1 MGDTVPAPIPAAMTD
16 ADDPTQMTRR
26 KMTGGALAGSVTL
39 DRRRRLLARAVA
51 LLLALV
57 VVPAI
62 VAVGSVTDDQPL
74 VEDEP
79 APRTIFADEP
89 VRAVDTEATERA
101 RQSAAEAAEAV
112 VVADREAQQA
122 VVRDVQEVF
131 ASTRSVRAPTL
142 ADTAGDAPPTAP
154 PRGEQQRQLADLHPE
169 LPETLVAELVGLSDG
184 DLDHVER
191 ETVAIAQAIAR
202 QEITREVVETGLA
215 ELLLVEM
222 ALRPLPG
229 DSAATIVTPLLEL
242 KVRPTVIVDLE
253 ATSAQRAAAA
263 AAVPEVANSWQPGQ
277 AIVREGQIVG
287 RLEYLAV
294 EQLRL
299 EGVSF
304 VEALGTAALAMFVVT
319 LIALVYLRRMQP
331 RVWAN
336 ERKLVLLGLLTAA
349 YAALVV
355 AASVLVEA
363 SSIGWAYV
371 VPAGA
376 FAMLTALLIHPVVGI
391 ATMLPAAIVAL
402 LIFPSSPAIG
412 LFAAAAVLVTVPLTT
427 RIAARSDLRDAT
439 LRAALSYPVLAAAL
453 VAVFGP
459 SDQLVPALSAGAV
472 NGLVTAIVVQGALP
486 FLETIFRLP
495 TVTALLDLNARDHPL
510 LRELESKALGTYN
523 HSVMVASLAE
533 RACRSVGADP
543 LLGSVAALYHDIGK
557 VRKPHFFIENQQGI
571 ANPHDELEPAVSAVV
586 IQSHVADGVELA
598 VEYRLP
604 PEVVECIGSHHGTML
619 VSFFYD
625 RAVRAAGGDRS
636 AVDEQHFR
644 YPGNK
649 PRSKEAAILVI
660 ADCSEATT
668 RAMAMSRG
676 TLPREEIEATVDR
689 LIAERLEDGQ
699 FDDSDLSFRDLHTVR
714 DTIVASLVGIYHPR
728 IAYPIRGAGEVGL
741 ELTGSH
747 AADGQDGSSTHAPA
761 LSDPSGLPDA
771 HGSSSAGSPGSDPAT
786 APSGPRP

>member
-1 MGDTVPAPIPAAMTD
+1 
-16 ADDPTQMTRR
+16 
-26 KMTGGALAGSVTL
+26 
-39 DRRRRLLARAVA
+39 LLRAVA
-51 LLLALV
+51 LLLVLV
-57 VVPAI
+57 AVPAI
-62 VAVGSVTDDQPL
+62 VAVGSVTEDQPL
-74 VEDEP
+74 VEEEP
-79 APRTIFADEP
+79 APRTIFAEEP
-89 VRAVDTEATERA
+89 VRAVDAEATERA
-101 RQSAAEAAEAV
+101 RQSAAEAVEAV

-122 VVRDVQEVF
+122 IVRDVQEVF
-131 ASTRSVRAPTL
+131 ASTRAVRAPPVV
-142 ADTAGDAPPTAP
+142 AEGEDGPPAQP
-154 PRGEQQRQLADLHPE
+154 SRAEQQRLLSDLHPE
-169 LPETLVAELVGLSDG
+169 LPGALIGELVTLSDA
-184 DLDHVER
+184 DLEHVER

-202 QEITREVVETGLA
+202 QEIAPDAVEQRLA
-215 ELLLVEM
+215 ELLPVEV

-229 DSAATIVTPLLEL
+229 DTATTIVAPLLEL
-242 KVRPTVIVDLE
+242 ELRPTVVVDLD
-253 ATSAQRAAAA
+253 ATAAQRAAAA
-263 AAVPEVANSWQPGQ
+263 AAVQEVANSWRPGQ

-304 VEALGTAALAMFVVT
+304 GDALLAAALAMLVVT

-336 ERKLVLLGLLTAA
+336 DHKLVLLGLLTTA
-349 YAALVV
+349 YATLVV
-355 AASVLVEA
+355 AASVLVDA
-363 SSIGWAYV
+363 TSLGWAYV

-391 ATMLPAAIVAL
+391 ATMLPAAIIAL

-427 RIAARSDLRDAT
+427 RISSRSDLRSAT
-439 LRAALSYPVLAAAL
+439 LRAGLSYPVLAVAI

-459 SDQLVPALSAGAV
+459 SDQLGPAAAAGAV
-472 NGLVTAIVVQGALP
+472 NGVVTAIAVQGVLP
-486 FLETIFRLP
+486 FLETLFRLP

-533 RACRSVGADP
+533 RACRAVGADP

-571 ANPHDELEPAVSAVV
+571 ANPHDELDPAVSAVV

-598 VEYRLP
+598 TEYRLP

-619 VSFFYD
+619 VSFFHD
-625 RAVRAAGGDRS
+625 RAVRAVGGDRT
-636 AVDEQHFR
+636 AIDEQHFR
-644 YPGNK
+644 YPCRK

-660 ADCSEATT
+660 ADCCEATT

-689 LIAERLEDGQ
+689 LIAERLDDGQ
-699 FDDSDLSFRDLHTVR
+699 FDEADLTFRELHTVR

-728 IAYPIRGAGEVGL
+728 IAYPIRGAGDDGAG
-741 ELTGSH
+741 T
-747 AADGQDGSSTHAPA
+747 ADARVDAPEEGEG
-761 LSDPSGLPDA
+761 PPDA
-771 HGSSSAGSPGSDPAT
+771 TGATLAAEAPNPSVTAPPDGDPAA
-786 APSGPRP
+786 APLFPHR

>member
-1 MGDTVPAPIPAAMTD
+1 MGDTVPASTS
-16 ADDPTQMTRR
+16 TLTTRPQT
-26 KMTGGALAGSVTL
+26 TGGALTRSAPP
-39 DRRRRLLARAVA
+39 DRSRRLLLRAVA

-57 VVPAI
+57 AVPAI
-62 VAVGSVTDDQPL
+62 VAVGSVTEDQPL
-74 VEDEP
+74 VEGQP
-79 APRTIFADEP
+79 ALRTIFAEQP
-89 VRAVDTEATERA
+89 VRAVDAEATERA
-101 RQSAAEAAEAV
+101 RQSAADLVEAV
-112 VVADREAQQA
+112 VVTNRDAQQA
-122 VVRDVQEVF
+122 IVRDVQGVF
-131 ASTRSVRAPTL
+131 ASTRAVRAPTSV
-142 ADTAGDAPPTAP
+142 AEGDDAPPTAP
-154 PRGEQQRQLADLHPE
+154 PRREQQRQLADLHPE
-169 LPETLVAELVGLSDG
+169 LPEALVAELVALSDG

-191 ETVAIAQAIAR
+191 ETVAIAQALAR
-202 QEITREVVETGLA
+202 QEIAPDALEARLA
-215 ELLLVEM
+215 ELLSIEM

-229 DSAATIVTPLLEL
+229 NTDATIVTPLLQL
-242 KVRPTVIVDLE
+242 QARPTVVVDLE

-263 AAVPEVANSWQPGQ
+263 TAVPEVASSWQPGQ

-304 VEALGTAALAMFVVT
+304 VAALRTAALAMLVVT
-319 LIALVYLRRMQP
+319 SIALVYLHRMQP

-336 ERKLVLLGLLTAA
+336 DRKLVLLSLLTAA

-355 AASVLVEA
+355 GASVLVEA
-363 SSIGWAYV
+363 TSIGWAYV

-427 RIAARSDLRDAT
+427 RIVTRSDLRSAT
-439 LRAALSYPVLAAAL
+439 LRAGLSYPVLAAAL

-459 SDQLVPALSAGAV
+459 SGELLPALAAGAV
-472 NGLVTAIVVQGALP
+472 NGLVTAIAVQGALP

-533 RACRSVGADP
+533 RACRAVGADP

-598 VEYRLP
+598 TEYRLP

-625 RAVRAAGGDRS
+625 RAVRAAGGDRT

-644 YPGNK
+644 YAGGK
-649 PRSKEAAILVI
+649 PRSKEAAILVV

-689 LIAERLEDGQ
+689 LIAERLDDGQ
-699 FDDSDLSFRDLHTVR
+699 FDEADLTFRELHTVR

-728 IAYPIRGAGEVGL
+728 IAYPIRGTGEHGPAELGLPAADVPIGASGPAGETSGVDDGP
-741 ELTGSH
+741 
-747 AADGQDGSSTHAPA
+747 AAPTTAS
-761 LSDPSGLPDA
+761 PSGNDA
-771 HGSSSAGSPGSDPAT
+771 AT
-786 APSGPRP
+786 APTGQRH

>member
-1 MGDTVPAPIPAAMTD
+1 MGDTVPASTPAST
-16 ADDPTQMTRR
+16 TRPQT
-26 KMTGGALAGSVTL
+26 TGGALAPSATPG
-39 DRRRRLLARAVA
+39 RRRRLLFRAVA
-51 LLLALV
+51 LLLVLV

-74 VEDEP
+74 VEEEP
-79 APRTIFADEP
+79 APRTIFAEEP
-89 VRAVDTEATERA
+89 VRAVDAEATERA
-101 RQSAAEAAEAV
+101 RQSAAEAVEAV
-112 VVADREAQQA
+112 VVADRDAQQA

-131 ASTRSVRAPTL
+131 ASTRSVRSPRL

-154 PRGEQQRQLADLHPE
+154 PRAEQERQLADLHPA
-169 LPETLVAELVGLSDG
+169 LPEALVADLVALSDG

-202 QEITREVVETGLA
+202 QELTPDAVETGLD

-242 KVRPTVIVDLE
+242 QVRPTVVVDLE

-304 VEALGTAALAMFVVT
+304 AEALGTAALAMFVVT

-336 ERKLVLLGLLTAA
+336 ERKLVLLSLLTVA

-439 LRAALSYPVLAAAL
+439 LRAGLSYPVLAAAL

-459 SDQLVPALSAGAV
+459 HDQLVPALSAGAV

-533 RACRSVGADP
+533 RACRAVGADP

-586 IQSHVADGVELA
+586 IQNHVADGVELA
-598 VEYRLP
+598 TEYRLP
-604 PEVVECIGSHHGTML
+604 PEVVDCIGSHHGTML

-625 RAVRAAGGDRS
+625 RAVRAAGGDRH

-689 LIAERLEDGQ
+689 LIAERLEDKQ
-699 FDDSDLSFRDLHTVR
+699 FDDSDLSFRELHTVR

-728 IAYPIRGAGEVGL
+728 IAYPIRGAGDVDPEVS
-741 ELTGSH
+741 GSH
-747 AADGQDGSSTHAPA
+747 AADDHDGASQRGPQLPDA
-761 LSDPSGLPDA
+761 SGLPGA
-771 HGSSSAGSPGSDPAT
+771 HGPASADPAGNDPAT
-786 APSGPRP
+786 APSPSGPRH

>member
-1 MGDTVPAPIPAAMTD
+1 
-16 ADDPTQMTRR
+16 
-26 KMTGGALAGSVTL
+26 
-39 DRRRRLLARAVA
+39 
-51 LLLALV
+51 

-62 VAVGSVTDDQPL
+62 VAIGSVTDDQPL

-79 APRTIFADEP
+79 APRTIFAEQP
-89 VRAVDTEATERA
+89 VRVVDTEATQRA
-101 RQSAAEAAEAV
+101 RQSAAEAVEAV
-112 VVADREAQQA
+112 VVADRDAQQA
-122 VVRDVQEVF
+122 IVRDVQEVF
-131 ASTRSVRAPTL
+131 ASTRSVRTPTFVPEGEDGPPAAPT
-142 ADTAGDAPPTAP
+142 
-154 PRGEQQRQLADLHPE
+154 RSEQQRLLADLHPD
-169 LPETLVAELVGLSDG
+169 LPEALVVSLVGLSDAE
-184 DLDHVER
+184 LDHVER

-202 QEITREVVETGLA
+202 QEVAPDAVEERLA
-215 ELLLVEM
+215 ELLPVEM

-229 DSAATIVTPLLEL
+229 ETDTSIVTPLLEL
-242 KVRPTVIVDLE
+242 EVRPTVVVDLD
-253 ATSAQRAAAA
+253 ATTAQRAAAA
-263 AAVPEVANSWQPGQ
+263 AAVPEVASSWQPGQ

-299 EGVSF
+299 EGISF
-304 VEALGTAALAMFVVT
+304 AEALGTAALAMLVVT

-336 ERKLVLLGLLTAA
+336 ERKLVLLSLLTAS
-349 YAALVV
+349 YAALAVG
-355 AASVLVEA
+355 ASVLVEA
-363 SSIGWAYV
+363 TSIGWAYV

-427 RIAARSDLRDAT
+427 RISSRSDLRSST
-439 LRAALSYPVLAAAL
+439 LRAGLSYPVLAVAI

-459 SDQLVPALSAGAV
+459 SDQLVPALAAGAV
-472 NGLVTAIVVQGALP
+472 NGLVTAIAVQGALP

-523 HSVMVASLAE
+523 HSVMVAALAE
-533 RACRSVGADP
+533 RACRAVGADP

-571 ANPHDELEPAVSAVV
+571 ANPHDELDPAVSAVV
-586 IQSHVADGVELA
+586 IQGHVTDGVELA
-598 VEYRLP
+598 TEYRLP

-619 VSFFYD
+619 VSYFYD
-625 RAVRAAGGDRS
+625 RAVRAAGGDRA
-636 AVDEQHFR
+636 AVDEAHFR
-644 YPGNK
+644 YPGNR
-649 PRSKEAAILVI
+649 PRSKEAAILVV
-660 ADCSEATT
+660 ADCCEATT

-699 FDDSDLSFRDLHTVR
+699 FDESDLTFRELHTVR

-728 IAYPIRGAGEVGL
+728 IAYPVSAGESGAGHVPGHLDARDPGE
-741 ELTGSH
+741 H
-747 AADGQDGSSTHAPA
+747 PAATRSDATTPAPPA
-761 LSDPSGLPDA
+761 ASEAPPVA
-771 HGSSSAGSPGSDPAT
+771 SAEGDTAT
-786 APSGPRP
+786 APSVPRS

>member
-1 MGDTVPAPIPAAMTD
+1 
-16 ADDPTQMTRR
+16 
-26 KMTGGALAGSVTL
+26 VTL

-51 LLLALV
+51 LLLVLV

-74 VEDEP
+74 AEDEP

-89 VRAVDTEATERA
+89 VRAVDTEATDRA

-112 VVADREAQQA
+112 VVADRDAQQA
-122 VVRDVQEVF
+122 IVRDVQEVF
-131 ASTRSVRAPTL
+131 VSTRSVRAPTQ

-154 PRGEQQRQLADLHPE
+154 SRGEQQRQLAGLHPE
-169 LPETLVAELVGLSDG
+169 LPETLVAALVGLSDG

-202 QEITREVVETGLA
+202 QEIPPEVVETRLA

-242 KVRPTVIVDLE
+242 KVQPTVIVDLE

-277 AIVREGQIVG
+277 AIVREGQLVG

-336 ERKLVLLGLLTAA
+336 ERKLVLLGMLTAA

-459 SDQLVPALSAGAV
+459 HDQLVPALSAGAV

-523 HSVMVASLAE
+523 HSVMVAALAE

-571 ANPHDELEPAVSAVV
+571 ANPHDELDPAVSAVV

-625 RAVRAAGGDRS
+625 RAVRAAGGDRG

-644 YPGNK
+644 YPANK

-676 TLPREEIEATVDR
+676 TLPREEIETTVDR

-699 FDDSDLSFRDLHTVR
+699 FDESDLSFRDLHTVR

-728 IAYPIRGAGEVGL
+728 IAYPLRGAGEVDL
-741 ELTGSH
+741 ELTGPPV
-747 AADGQDGSSTHAPA
+747 ADGQDGSSAHAPA
-761 LSDPSGLPDA
+761 LADPSGPPEG
-771 HGSSSAGSPGSDPAT
+771 HGSSSADSPDSDPAT

>member
-1 MGDTVPAPIPAAMTD
+1 
-16 ADDPTQMTRR
+16 
-26 KMTGGALAGSVTL
+26 
-39 DRRRRLLARAVA
+39 

-57 VVPAI
+57 AVPAI
-62 VAVGSVTDDQPL
+62 VAIGSMTEDQPL
-74 VEDEP
+74 VENEP
-79 APRTIFADEP
+79 APRTIFAEQL
-89 VRAVDTEATERA
+89 VRVVDTEGTERA
-101 RQSAAEAAEAV
+101 RQSAAEAVEAV
-112 VVADREAQQA
+112 VVADRDAQQA
-122 VVRDVQEVF
+122 IVREVQEVF
-131 ASTRSVRAPTL
+131 ASTRTVRAPTV
-142 ADTAGDAPPTAP
+142 GDEVDGAPPAEP
-154 PRGEQQRQLADLHPE
+154 SPSEQERRLADLHPE
-169 LPETLVAELVGLSDG
+169 LPAPLVTELVGLSG
-184 DLDHVER
+184 PDLEHVER

-202 QEITREVVETGLA
+202 QDITPDEVETRLT
-215 ELLLVEM
+215 ELLPVEM

-229 DSAATIVTPLLEL
+229 DSDTTIVTPLLEL
-242 KVRPTVIVDLE
+242 KVRPTVVVDLD

-263 AAVPEVANSWQPGQ
+263 AAVPEVASSWQPGQ
-277 AIVREGQIVG
+277 AIVREGQIIG

-304 VEALGTAALAMFVVT
+304 AQALGTAALAMFVVT

-336 ERKLVLLGLLTAA
+336 ERKLVLLSLLTTG
-349 YAALVV
+349 YAGLVV

-363 SSIGWAYV
+363 TSRLGWAYV

-427 RIAARSDLRDAT
+427 RITSRSDLRSAT
-439 LRAALSYPVLAAAL
+439 LRAGLSYPVLAAAL

-459 SDQLVPALSAGAV
+459 SEQLLPALAAGAV
-472 NGLVTAIVVQGALP
+472 NGLVTAIAVQGALP

-523 HSVMVASLAE
+523 HSVMVAALAE
-533 RACRSVGADP
+533 RACRAVGADP

-598 VEYRLP
+598 TEYRLP

-619 VSFFYD
+619 VSFFHD

-644 YPGNK
+644 YPGRK
-649 PRSKEAAILVI
+649 PRSKEAAILVL
-660 ADCSEATT
+660 ADCTEAAT

-689 LIAERLEDGQ
+689 LIAERLDDGQ
-699 FDDSDLSFRDLHTVR
+699 FDESDLTFRELHTVR
-714 DTIVASLVGIYHPR
+714 DTIVASLVGVYHPR
-728 IAYPIRGAGEVGL
+728 IAYPIQGAEA
-741 ELTGSH
+741 T
-747 AADGQDGSSTHAPA
+747 AAPEPA
-761 LSDPSGLPDA
+761 SPPAIPRSG
-771 HGSSSAGSPGSDPAT
+771 GDPAAT
-786 APSGPRP
+786 PTGPRG

>member
-1 MGDTVPAPIPAAMTD
+1 
-16 ADDPTQMTRR
+16 
-26 KMTGGALAGSVTL
+26 
-39 DRRRRLLARAVA
+39 
-51 LLLALV
+51 
-57 VVPAI
+57 VPAI
-62 VAVGSVTDDQPL
+62 VAIGSMTEDQPL
-74 VEDEP
+74 VENEP
-79 APRTIFADEP
+79 APRTIFAEQL
-89 VRAVDTEATERA
+89 VRVVDTDGTDRA
-101 RQSAAEAAEAV
+101 RQSAAEAVEAV
-112 VVADREAQQA
+112 VVADRDAQQA
-122 VVRDVQEVF
+122 IVRDVQEVF
-131 ASTRSVRAPTL
+131 ASTRTVRASAVVEE
-142 ADTAGDAPPTAP
+142 ADDAPPADP
-154 PRGEQQRQLADLHPE
+154 PPSEQERRLSDLHPE
-169 LPETLVAELVGLSDG
+169 LPAPLVTGLVGLSG
-184 DLDHVER
+184 PDLEHVER

-202 QEITREVVETGLA
+202 QEITPDEVETRLT
-215 ELLLVEM
+215 ELLPLEI

-229 DSAATIVTPLLEL
+229 DSDTTIVTPLLEL
-242 KVRPTVIVDLE
+242 KMRPTVIVDLE
-253 ATSAQRAAAA
+253 ATGAQRAAAA
-263 AAVPEVANSWQPGQ
+263 AAVPEVASSWQPGQ
-277 AIVREGQIVG
+277 AIVREGQIIG

-304 VEALGTAALAMFVVT
+304 AEALGTAALAMFVVT
-319 LIALVYLRRMQP
+319 LIAMVYLRRMQP

-336 ERKLVLLGLLTAA
+336 ERKLVLLGLLTTG
-349 YAALVV
+349 YAGLVV

-363 SSIGWAYV
+363 TSRLGWAYV

-427 RIAARSDLRDAT
+427 RITSRSDLRSAT
-439 LRAALSYPVLAAAL
+439 LRAGLSYPVLAAAL

-459 SDQLVPALSAGAV
+459 SEQLLPALAAGAV
-472 NGLVTAIVVQGALP
+472 NGLVTAIAVQGALP
-486 FLETIFRLP
+486 FLEAIFRLP

-533 RACRSVGADP
+533 RACRAVGADP

-598 VEYRLP
+598 TEYRLP

-619 VSFFYD
+619 VSYFYD

-644 YPGNK
+644 YPGRK
-649 PRSKEAAILVI
+649 PRSKEAAILVL
-660 ADCSEATT
+660 ADCTEAAT

-689 LIAERLEDGQ
+689 LIAERLDDGQ
-699 FDDSDLSFRDLHTVR
+699 FEESDLTFRELHTVR
-714 DTIVASLVGIYHPR
+714 DTIVASLVGVYHPR
-728 IAYPIRGAGEVGL
+728 IAYPIRGSEASAAAEPTSPPVIPRAGG
-741 ELTGSH
+741 
-747 AADGQDGSSTHAPA
+747 
-761 LSDPSGLPDA
+761 
-771 HGSSSAGSPGSDPAT
+771 DPAAT
-786 APSGPRP
+786 PTGPRG

>member
-1 MGDTVPAPIPAAMTD
+1 
-16 ADDPTQMTRR
+16 
-26 KMTGGALAGSVTL
+26 
-39 DRRRRLLARAVA
+39 
-51 LLLALV
+51 
-57 VVPAI
+57 
-62 VAVGSVTDDQPL
+62 VGSVTDDQPL

-79 APRTIFADEP
+79 APRTIFAEEP
-89 VRAVDTEATERA
+89 VRVVDAEATERA
-101 RQSAAEAAEAV
+101 RQSAAEAVEAV

-122 VVRDVQEVF
+122 IVRDVQEVF
-131 ASTRSVRAPTL
+131 ASTRAVRSPTFV
-142 ADTAGDAPPTAP
+142 AEGEDGPPSQPSRVAQ
-154 PRGEQQRQLADLHPE
+154 RGLLSDLHPE
-169 LPETLVAELVGLSDG
+169 LPGSLIDELVALSDEE
-184 DLDHVER
+184 LERVEA
-191 ETVAIAQAIAR
+191 ETVAIAQTIAR
-202 QEITREVVETGLA
+202 QDIAPDAVDQRLA
-215 ELLLVEM
+215 ELLPIEV

-229 DSAATIVTPLLEL
+229 DTATTIVAPLLEL
-242 KVRPTVIVDLE
+242 ELRPTVIVDLD
-253 ATSAQRAAAA
+253 ATAAQRAAAA
-263 AAVPEVANSWQPGQ
+263 EAVPEIANSWQPGQ

-304 VEALGTAALAMFVVT
+304 IEALWTAALAMGMVT

-336 ERKLVLLGLLTAA
+336 DRKLVLLGLLTTA
-349 YAALVV
+349 YATLVV

-363 SSIGWAYV
+363 TSIGWAYA

-402 LIFPSSPAIG
+402 LIFPSSPPIG

-427 RIAARSDLRDAT
+427 HISSRSDLRSAT
-439 LRAALSYPVLAAAL
+439 LRAGLTYPVLAVAI

-459 SDQLVPALSAGAV
+459 SDQLGVVVAAGAV
-472 NGLVTAIVVQGALP
+472 NGVVTAIAVQGALP

-533 RACRSVGADP
+533 RACRAVGADP

-571 ANPHDELEPAVSAVV
+571 ANPHDELDPAVSAVV
-586 IQSHVADGVELA
+586 IQNHVADGVELA
-598 VEYRLP
+598 TEYRLP

-619 VSFFYD
+619 VSYFHD
-625 RAVRAAGGDRS
+625 RAVRAAGGDRA

-644 YPGNK
+644 YPGRK
-649 PRSKEAAILVI
+649 PRTKEAAILVL

-699 FDDSDLSFRDLHTVR
+699 FDDSDLSFRELHTVR

-728 IAYPIRGAGEVGL
+728 IAYPMRGGAEVGV
-741 ELTGSH
+741 T
-747 AADGQDGSSTHAPA
+747 DDPA
-761 LSDPSGLPDA
+761 VTPEEGTSPPDA
-771 HGSSSAGSPGSDPAT
+771 EAQDVADAGRAEPNGVDATEAPIPPASDAARAT
-786 APSGPRP
+786 EPLFPRR

>member
-1 MGDTVPAPIPAAMTD
+1 
-16 ADDPTQMTRR
+16 
-26 KMTGGALAGSVTL
+26 
-39 DRRRRLLARAVA
+39 
-51 LLLALV
+51 
-57 VVPAI
+57 VPAI
-62 VAVGSVTDDQPL
+62 VAIGSMTEDQPL
-74 VEDEP
+74 VENEP
-79 APRTIFADEP
+79 APRTIFAEQL
-89 VRAVDTEATERA
+89 VRVVDTDGTDRA
-101 RQSAAEAAEAV
+101 RQSAAEAVEAV
-112 VVADREAQQA
+112 VVADRDAQQA
-122 VVRDVQEVF
+122 IVRDVQEVF
-131 ASTRSVRAPTL
+131 ASTRTVRASAVVDE
-142 ADTAGDAPPTAP
+142 ADDAPPADP
-154 PRGEQQRQLADLHPE
+154 PPSEQERRLSDLHPE
-169 LPETLVAELVGLSDG
+169 LPAPLVTGLVGLSG
-184 DLDHVER
+184 PDLEHVER

-202 QEITREVVETGLA
+202 QEITPDEVETRLT
-215 ELLLVEM
+215 ELLPLEI

-229 DSAATIVTPLLEL
+229 ESDTTIVTPLLEL
-242 KVRPTVIVDLE
+242 KMRPTVIVDLE
-253 ATSAQRAAAA
+253 ATGAQRAAAA
-263 AAVPEVANSWQPGQ
+263 AAVPEVASSWQPGQ
-277 AIVREGQIVG
+277 AIVREGQIIG

-304 VEALGTAALAMFVVT
+304 AEALGTAALAMFVVT
-319 LIALVYLRRMQP
+319 LIAMVYLRRMQP

-336 ERKLVLLGLLTAA
+336 ERKLVLLGLLTTG
-349 YAALVV
+349 YAGLVV

-363 SSIGWAYV
+363 TSRLGWAYV

-427 RIAARSDLRDAT
+427 RITSRSDLRSAT
-439 LRAALSYPVLAAAL
+439 LRAGLSYPVLAAAL

-459 SDQLVPALSAGAV
+459 SEQLLPALAAGAV
-472 NGLVTAIVVQGALP
+472 NGLVTAIAVQGALP
-486 FLETIFRLP
+486 FLEAIFRLP

-533 RACRSVGADP
+533 RACRAVGADP

-598 VEYRLP
+598 TEYRLP

-619 VSFFYD
+619 VSYFYD

-644 YPGNK
+644 YPGRK
-649 PRSKEAAILVI
+649 PRSKEAAILVL
-660 ADCSEATT
+660 ADCTEAAT

-689 LIAERLEDGQ
+689 LIAERLDDGQ
-699 FDDSDLSFRDLHTVR
+699 FEESDLTFRELHTVR
-714 DTIVASLVGIYHPR
+714 DTIVASLVGVYHPR
-728 IAYPIRGAGEVGL
+728 IAYPIRGSEASAAAEPTSPPVIPRAGG
-741 ELTGSH
+741 
-747 AADGQDGSSTHAPA
+747 
-761 LSDPSGLPDA
+761 
-771 HGSSSAGSPGSDPAT
+771 DPAAT
-786 APSGPRP
+786 PTGPRG